1 MSGSANKTTDGA
13 HIASCHCGNVRIEIP
28 ELPASATSCNCSLCR
43 RYGALWA
50 YFTRAQVKLEAADA
64 TLAPYRWGDCTIDF
78 WHCRK
83 CGCLT
88 HYTSVD
94 ESPGSR
100 FAVNTRMLPQEAMD
114 TLTVRHFDGAETWQY
129 VD

>member
-1 MSGSANKTTDGA
+1 
-13 HIASCHCGNVRIEIP
+13 
-28 ELPASATSCNCSLCR
+28 
-43 RYGALWA
+43 
-50 YFTRAQVKLEAADA
+50 VKLEAATA

-94 ESPGSR
+94 EGPESR
-100 FAVNTRMLPQEAMD
+100 FAVNTRMLPPDAIES
-114 TLTVRHFDGAETWQY
+114 LTVRHFDGAESWQY
-129 VD
+129 LD